1 MTEYI
6 EVEYEG
12 QTVRQYPDGALRY
25 DNGHFVIKHPG
36 GGPTIDSE
44 LSPVYNARK
53 ADLKA
58 RQQAE
63 FQEEV
68 QRALVSQV
76 AKDGTLP
83 LRKTAGGEVAG
94 WIGNLGAEMR
104 QKTAPKEHGISNY
117 VKVLKEVGQ
126 MAGLIEEKKHE
137 TLNVDKLAL
146 IVTPGTREH
155 VEGLLQKLVAA
166 SGDDSSGE

>member
-1 MTEYI
+1 MPDYI
-6 EVEYEG
+6 EVEYNGE
-12 QTVRQYPDGALRY
+12 TVREYPDGALRY

-58 RQQAE
+58 RQQAD
-63 FQEEV
+63 FRDEV

-83 LRKTAGGEVAG
+83 LQKTAGGEVAS
-94 WIGNLGAEMR
+94 WLGNLGAEMR
-104 QKTAPKEHGISNY
+104 HKTAPKEHGISNY

-126 MAGLIEEKKHE
+126 MAGLIKEKE
-137 TLNVDKLAL
+137 TGTVNVDKLAL

-155 VEGLLQKLVAA
+155 VFGLLQKLAA
-166 SGDDSSGE
+166 AGGDSDSGD